1 MTYLKFI
8 QYMYLL
14 FAGFFVYDAFKKF
27 EEGRPLNDI
36 LLSLIIAL
44 VAVGMFFF
52 RRHFQNKY
60 QNKK

>member
-14 FAGFFVYDAFKKF
+14 FAGFFVYDAFKKY

>member
-14 FAGFFVYDAFKKF
+14 FAGFFVYDAFKKYD
-27 EEGRPLNDI
+27 EGRPLNDI

>member
-1 MTYLKFI
+1 
-8 QYMYLL
+8 MYLL
-14 FAGFFVYDAFKKF
+14 FAGFFVYDAFKKY